1 LSNPFQR
8 DNDEADATTTKQW
21 RRLEYNTLAE
31 RRLGC
36 KEQVFPFEH
45 QMPYSIYLLLTRL
58 ERIEM
63 ALQAYPNDALLHFL
77 GRVSC
82 LLDQTLYGQHT
93 RGVIGIMNEISRVV
107 SGLSSLSSNAR
118 PVSHGKYEHKRCS
131 ITR

>member
-1 LSNPFQR
+1 VGQCISLVRPAVDKHGSRARKPLDLDALFLSNPFQR

-63 ALQAYPNDALLHFL
+63 ALQACLNDALLLFL
-77 GRVSC
+77 RRVSC
-82 LLDQTLYGQHT
+82 LLDQTLDGQHA
-93 RGVIGIMNEISRVV
+93 RGVFGITN
-107 SGLSSLSSNAR
+107 
-118 PVSHGKYEHKRCS
+118 
-131 ITR
+131 